1 MTVPECDPSD
11 ILYRPLYRGPHSYLD
26 LWLGFRRAPRSC
38 LSSIGSH
45 QVTIQ
50 VPTHHQAVA
59 SEEQQNTLQ
68 SQTPLLK
75 SSELPAKQGD
85 NSTGK
90 QDKEQLTPGHP

>member
-1 MTVPECDPSD
+1 MTVPELDPSD

-26 LWLGFRRAPRSC
+26 LWLGFRHAPRSC

-45 QVTIQ
+45 QVIIQ

-59 SEEQQNTLQ
+59 SEEQT
-68 SQTPLLK
+68 SRK
-75 SSELPAKQGD
+75 AVRSK
-85 NSTGK
+85 STGK